1 MNDVTDTNGAKP
13 GNGRITT
20 KDPAT
25 KLAHK
30 RLSVL
35 QLAESLGSVS
45 EACRR
50 GGMDRTSFYEYKRR
64 FQTHGLE
71 GLKDLPPIH
80 KSHPQTTP
88 PEIVERVI
96 ALSLEHPTRGC
107 VFLSD
112 RLKLEGIS
120 VSSPTVQNIL
130 IKNGLG
136 SRYERLLKLEER
148 AATQEIEL
156 TAEQVAL
163 IEKNNPCFRERHVES
178 SRPGELLA
186 QDTFYVGRLKGVG
199 KVYLHVIVDTYGSY
213 AFGFLHTTKQPE
225 AAVAVLHNDAL
236 PFYAAR
242 DIPVAAVLTDNGRE
256 FCGTDMHPFELY
268 LQLNDIE
275 HRLTRVRRP
284 QTNGFVER
292 FNRTV
297 LDEFFRTAFRT
308 TLYESVEALQAD
320 LDAWLL
326 TYNTERPHHGYRNM
340 GRRPIDTV
348 TSYIENRR
356 TQSEDRATP
365 DAGQAAV
372 SATVPAAQA
381 VSRAEAAASL
391 DTGKQAAKVER
402 PLPDRS

>member
-1 MNDVTDTNGAKP
+1 MDDVTETNGAKP
-13 GNGRITT
+13 GNGRITA

-88 PEIVERVI
+88 LATVERVI

-107 VFLSD
+107 VYLSD
-112 RLKLEGIS
+112 RLKLEGIN
-120 VSSPTVQNIL
+120 VSSPTIQNIL
-130 IKNGLG
+130 IKHGLG

-148 AATQEIEL
+148 AAAHEVEL
-156 TAEQVAL
+156 SAEQVAL

-186 QDTFYVGRLKGVG
+186 QDTFYVGQLKGVG

-236 PFYAAR
+236 PFYAER
-242 DIPVAAVLTDNGRE
+242 DIAVQAVLTDNGRE
-256 FCGTDMHPFELY
+256 FCGTDTHPFELY

-275 HRLTRVRRP
+275 HRQTRVRRP

-297 LDEFFRTAFRT
+297 LDEFFRTVFRT

-320 LDAWLL
+320 LDTWLL
-326 TYNTERPHHGYRNM
+326 SYNTERPHHGYRNM
-340 GRRPIDTV
+340 GRRPIDTINH
-348 TSYIENRR
+348 YIENPR
-356 TQSEDRATP
+356 TQTGG
-365 DAGQAAV
+365 DAGQAAA
-372 SATVPAAQA
+372 SATEPAAQA
-381 VSRAEAAASL
+381 VSRAEASASL
-391 DTGKQAAKVER
+391 DTDKQAAKVKR
-402 PLPDRS
+402 PLPARS